1 LAEDGLAVSFQVNG
15 RDTGAGWEAGARC
28 YFSSASFSVAAVSAL
43 PLSYQWQLNGVDLP
57 GETNPFLSLKRVTT
71 ASEGA
76 YAVVVAD
83 ANGSVVSPPASL
95 VIPVRPTFVQAPLT
109 QCVVT
114 GGNVTFSAQITG
126 NPAPFT
132 YQWRKGSSLANS
144 TIVYQGT
151 TSEKTA
157 FPTLTNVQ
165 PADTGVYRLYL
176 VNAAVPDLT
185 STSPNRTWTL
195 TVLPD
200 TDDDGLP
207 DEWETAHGLNPAS
220 AADAVVDS
228 DGDGLSHL
236 AEFRSGTVP
245 TNAASMFRVETV
257 ELGNGQAGVR
267 FTAAANHTYTVE
279 RSLVAT
285 GGAWVKVVDHWF
297 RLRFSKR
304 DCCGGRSESK
314 VAQGTLRPLVYF
326 ASVLAVPKRQ

>member
-1 LAEDGLAVSFQVNG
+1 VATEASTLRVF
-15 RDTGAGWEAGARC
+15 DTLTITTPPTSVTA
-28 YFSSASFSVAAVSAL
+28 SSFSAAGFSIAAVSAL
-43 PLSYQWQLNGVDLP
+43 PLSYQWQLNGVDLT
-57 GETNPFLSLKRVTT
+57 GETNRFLSLKRVTT

-83 ANGSVVSPPASL
+83 ANGSVVSPPATL

-109 QCVVT
+109 QRVVS
-114 GGNVTFSAQITG
+114 GGSVTFSAQITG

-144 TIVYQGT
+144 TIVSQGT

-157 FPTLTNVQ
+157 FLTLTNVQ
-165 PADTGVYRLYL
+165 SADAGVYRLYL

-200 TDDDGLP
+200 TDGDGLP
-207 DEWETAHGLNPAS
+207 DDWEAAHGLNSTS

-228 DGDGLSHL
+228 DGDGVSNT
-236 AEFRSGTVP
+236 AEYQSGTIP
-245 TNAASMFRVETV
+245 TNAASMFRVEPV

-267 FTAAANHTYTVE
+267 FAAAANHTYTVE
-279 RSLVAT
+279 RSPFAT
-285 GGAWVKVVDHWF
+285 GGAWVKVVDI
-297 RLRFSKR
+297 
-304 DCCGGRSESK
+304 
-314 VAQGTLRPLVYF
+314 VAQSEDHLETVTDAMVATGGERFYRVVTPRRP
-326 ASVLAVPKRQ
+326 